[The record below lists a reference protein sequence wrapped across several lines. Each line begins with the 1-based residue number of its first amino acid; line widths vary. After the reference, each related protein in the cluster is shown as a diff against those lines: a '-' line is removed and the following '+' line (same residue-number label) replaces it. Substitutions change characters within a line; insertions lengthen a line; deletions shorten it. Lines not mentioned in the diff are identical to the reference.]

1 MTDIDVNSLEPNS
14 HKYKA
19 EKANSEGKKKEPESR
34 EKVSP
39 IVKRDQ
45 VVSTKKPLGKKF
57 AETFMTEDTKDVK
70 SWLLMDVIIPGV
82 KNTILDIL
90 SMMFFGEDDSRRG
103 RGRRRRDDDRRDY
116 SSYYSGSSSSRNRRD
131 SRRRRDD
138 SYYDSD
144 DRVDF
149 RNIVLRN
156 RGDAEDLIEEMRRRI
171 KAEGSVSVATLLDL
185 VDVPGRYTDN
195 NWGWDDDR
203 DIGIRRVSSGYL
215 IDVAEPKYL
224 N

>member
-1 MTDIDVNSLEPNS
+1 MADLDMSSLEPNS

-19 EKANSEGKKKEPESR
+19 EKANGEAAQKSR

-39 IVKRDQ
+39 VINRDQ

-57 AETFMTEDTKDVK
+57 TETFMTEDAKDVK
-70 SWLLMDVIIPGV
+70 TWLLMDVLIPGV

-90 SMMFFGEDDSRRG
+90 SMVFFGEVESRSRMGRSRRD
-103 RGRRRRDDDRRDY
+103 RDDRVNY
-116 SSYYSGSSSSRNRRD
+116 SSYYRGSSDRKDRD

-138 SYYDSD
+138 RYDSD

-149 RNIVLRN
+149 RNIILRN
-156 RGDAEDLIEEMRRRI
+156 REDAEQVIEEMRRRI
-171 KAEGSVSVATLLDL
+171 RNKDSASVADLLDL
-185 VDVPGRYTDN
+185 IDVPGRYTDN
-195 NWGWDDDR
+195 NWGWDDER

-215 IDVAEPKYL
+215 IDVSEPKYL
-224 N
+224 D